1 MKNKKRKSLKFL
13 LFIIVIIILFYL
25 ISNYFPNIETN
36 VFIPVS
42 QAKNDNYQGIGQET
56 ITGKDG
62 YFTTFTTID
71 NYKKTYIEYK
81 QNGNSSWAQNE
92 YWGGTMEENGCGIT
106 ALSIILSGYG
116 KNVTPEDL
124 RKEYYPVLDGS
135 KFGQVLKETYEI
147 DNSDF
152 LYNSTDFSKNTIL
165 NWLQTNRP
173 ILVCVWNQ
181 PHNNRWTTASHY
193 LVLLACDDN
202 NKVYVSNP
210 NGGQKDE
217 KSSGWYNINEI
228 TPYIAKILFIEDY
241 I

>member
-1 MKNKKRKSLKFL
+1 MKNKKRKLLKFL

-25 ISNYFPNIETN
+25 TSNYFPNIKTN

-106 ALSIILSGYG
+106 SLSIILSGYG

-135 KFGQVLKETYEI
+135 KFGQVLKETYGI

-165 NWLQTNRP
+165 SWLQSNRP

-210 NGGQKDE
+210 NGGQNDE